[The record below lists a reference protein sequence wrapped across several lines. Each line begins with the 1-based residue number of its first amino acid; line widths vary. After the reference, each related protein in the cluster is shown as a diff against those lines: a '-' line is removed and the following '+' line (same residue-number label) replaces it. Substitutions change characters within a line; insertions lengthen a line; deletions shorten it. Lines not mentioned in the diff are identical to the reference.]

1 MPHWCSH
8 HVDGRVSVW
17 GSSTGWGGGVGW
29 GEVIDEEGDV
39 LSSEPKGSQICIRT
53 QICVR
58 GQSFLGTIGIF
69 FQSSVFKTVSWQQYL
84 LKYIYLNL
92 RNTCLLDCNHLLYV
106 CDDLSV
112 SRIMQMWAAELSW
125 SSSTLALCI
134 QLSNTSRI
142 SLFHC
147 TVVVNWLLWS
157 NIIDGH

>member
-1 MPHWCSH
+1 MPLWCSH

-17 GSSTGWGGGVGW
+17 GSSTGWGARGVT
-29 GEVIDEEGDV
+29 DEEGDL
-39 LSSEPKGSQICIRT
+39 LSSEPKGSQIFVRT

-58 GQSFLGTIGIF
+58 RQIFLGTIGIF
-69 FQSSVFKTVSWQQYL
+69 FQSGVFNTISRWQYL

-92 RNTCLLDCNHLLYV
+92 RNTCLFDCNHLLHV
-106 CDDLSV
+106 CDDLCI
-112 SRIMQMWAAELSW
+112 SRVMQTWAAKLSW

-134 QLSNTSRI
+134 LLSNTSRI